1 MKEQILSLEPTDN
14 LQSLRDKIT
23 RVQAGRLILLWP
35 TLTEPINRRLDFVLL
50 RRWAAMAGSELILV
64 SADPEV
70 HRLTAQTGI
79 PCYLSLKETAL
90 YGLSPHD
97 RDLSGG
103 FTFRKTQ
110 TRPPAPLRINFSD
123 RHSPA
128 VRIGVF
134 VSAILSLIVLFLLL
148 IPSVKI
154 HAVFPSRA
162 IEVSKPLDSSL
173 CASLSTHLEFSSRR
187 ETTGFIFVPIAY
199 AKGIVLLAN
208 KSTRI
213 LNLPAG
219 LRVSSKGSIFL
230 ETTEGVILLPGKS
243 QSVAASA
250 VKPGPSGNLA
260 AGAIDRVEGPLALS
274 LEATNPG
281 PISGGAQAWRSAVL
295 QADLDALRTS
305 LTDQARQEATKGMQN
320 LATAG
325 RTLVEKS
332 LQVQFDPLD
341 AADFPINTPSDT
353 VGLTLHAI
361 ATALECPTDIVR
373 SRAQNA
379 LLSGLAP
386 GETLYP
392 SSVTVRLEE
401 NAQGAIDLHASGLAV
416 KIPDLNAMAL
426 ALRART
432 PGQAAA
438 IMRSRFGARS
448 VVGVDLWPMWIPV
461 LPLFPYQIEIA
472 AGTG

>member
-1 MKEQILSLEPTDN
+1 MKEQILSLEPTDD

-35 TLTEPINRRLDFVLL
+35 ALTEPINRRLDFALL
-50 RRWAAMAGSELILV
+50 CRWAAMAGSELILV

-70 HRLTAQTGI
+70 HRLAAQTGI

-90 YGLSPHD
+90 YGLSSHD

-103 FTFRKTQ
+103 LSVRQTQ
-110 TRPPAPLRINFSD
+110 ARPPAPLRINFSD

-128 VRIGVF
+128 VRMGVF
-134 VSAILSLIVLFLLL
+134 DAAILSLMLLFLLL
-148 IPSVKI
+148 LPSAKI

-173 CASLSTHLEFSSRR
+173 CASLSTHLELSSRL

-199 AKGIVLLAN
+199 AKGIVFLTN
-208 KSTRI
+208 KSARI
-213 LNLPAG
+213 LNLPTG

-230 ETTEGVILLPGKS
+230 ETTEGVILLAGKS
-243 QSVAASA
+243 QSVAVRA

-274 LEATNPG
+274 IEATNPE
-281 PISGGAQAWRSAVL
+281 PISGGAQAWRSAVA

-305 LTDQARQEATKGMQN
+305 LTDQARQEATTGMQN

-332 LQVQFDPLD
+332 MQVQFDPLD
-341 AADFPINTPSDT
+341 AADFPVNTPSDT
-353 VGLTLHAI
+353 VGLTLHAT
-361 ATALECPTDIVR
+361 ATAWECPTDIVR
-373 SRAQNA
+373 SRAQDA
-379 LLSGLAP
+379 LISGLTA
-386 GETLYP
+386 GETLSP
-392 SSVTVRLEE
+392 ASVTVRLEE
-401 NAQGAIDLHASGLAV
+401 NAQGAFDLHASGLAV
-416 KIPDLNAMAL
+416 KIPDPNAMAL

-448 VVGVDLWPMWIPV
+448 VAGLDLWPVWIPV

-472 AGTG
+472 AGIG

>member
-1 MKEQILSLEPTDN
+1 MKEQILSLEPTDD

-23 RVQAGRLILLWP
+23 RVQAGRLILLWSA
-35 TLTEPINRRLDFVLL
+35 LSEPINRRLDFALL

-70 HRLTAQTGI
+70 HRLATQTGI

-90 YGLSPHD
+90 YGLSPHN
-97 RDLSGG
+97 RDFIGG
-103 FTFRKTQ
+103 FAVRKIQ
-110 TRPPAPLRINFSD
+110 ALRPAPLRINFSD
-123 RHSPA
+123 RYPPA

-134 VSAILSLIVLFLLL
+134 ASAILSLMILFLLL

-154 HAVFPSRA
+154 HAIFPSRA
-162 IEVSKPLDSSL
+162 IEVSEPLDSSL
-173 CASLSTHLEFSSRR
+173 CASLSTHLELSSRQ
-187 ETTGFIFVPIAY
+187 ETTGFISVPVAY
-199 AKGIVLLAN
+199 ANGIVLLTN
-208 KSTRI
+208 ESTRI

-219 LRVSSKGSIFL
+219 LSVSSKGSIFL
-230 ETTEGVILLPGKS
+230 ETTDGVILLPGKS
-243 QSVAASA
+243 QSVAVRAA
-250 VKPGPSGNLA
+250 KPGPSGNLA

-274 LEATNPG
+274 LEATNPE
-281 PISGGAQAWRSAVL
+281 PISGGAQAWRSAVA

-305 LTDQARQEATKGMQN
+305 LTDQARQEATTGMQN

-332 LQVQFDPLD
+332 MQVQFDPLD
-341 AADFPINTPSDT
+341 AADFPVNTASDT
-353 VGLTLHAI
+353 IGLTLHAT
-361 ATALECPTDIVR
+361 ATALECPTDIVQ
-373 SRAQNA
+373 SRAQNV
-379 LLSGLAP
+379 LVSVLAA

-392 SSVTVRLEE
+392 ASLTIRLEQ
-401 NAQGAIDLHASGLAV
+401 NTQGAIDLHASGLAM
-416 KIPDLNAMAL
+416 KIPDLNVMAL

-432 PGQAAA
+432 PGQAAS
-438 IMRSRFGARS
+438 ILRSRFGARS
-448 VVGVDLWPMWIPV
+448 VAGVDLWPVWIPV